1 VGVIFIFIDGVG
13 LGEQNHSNPFYEH
26 NYPSFNLLTGGSGPF
41 RESPPVHKSDHLFK
55 GIDANLDV
63 PGLPQSGTGQTALFT
78 GHNAAKI
85 IGKHFGPFPHS
96 QIKPLLE
103 QESIFKELMKK
114 GKKVSFA
121 NAYPPVFFEKAR
133 QRNRWSCTTLMT
145 KHAGIKLNTVD
156 DLEKGQA
163 LAADITQKAWREKL
177 GIDVPEISPG
187 DAAHRILELSTRYD
201 LVLFEFYLTDKAGHS
216 QSPEKA
222 QQVLQLL
229 DSFLKQLLEVKDKK
243 DVLLITSDHG
253 NLEDLSVKTHTR
265 NRVPLLVHG
274 KSAGAF
280 SGVQSLTNIKQA
292 ILNFLV

>member
-1 VGVIFIFIDGVG
+1 MIFIFIDGVG
-13 LGEQNHSNPFYEH
+13 LGEKNHSNPFYEH
-26 NYPSFNLLTGGSGPF
+26 TYPSFELLTGGGGLF
-41 RESPPVHKSDHLFK
+41 RESSPVNKGDHLFK
-55 GIDANLDV
+55 GIDANLDM

-78 GHNAAKI
+78 GHNAAKKI
-85 IGKHFGPFPHS
+85 DKHFGPFPHS

-103 QESIFKELMKK
+103 QESIFRELIKQ

-156 DLEKGQA
+156 DLQKGQA

-177 GIDVPEISPG
+177 GIDVPEISPA
-187 DAAHRILELSTRYD
+187 DAAHRILELSARHD

-222 QQVLQLL
+222 HQVLQLL
-229 DSFLKQLLEVKDKK
+229 DPFLKQLVEAKNKK

-265 NRVPLLVHG
+265 NNVPLVVHG
-274 KSAGAF
+274 KGAEAF
-280 SGVQSLTNIKQA
+280 SAVQSLTNIKQA
-292 ILNFLV
+292 ILNFLA

>member
-1 VGVIFIFIDGVG
+1 VGLIFIFVDGVG
-13 LGEQNHSNPFYEH
+13 LGEQNPSNPFYEH
-26 NYPSFNLLTGGSGPF
+26 TYPSFDLLTGDAGLF
-41 RESPPVHKSDHLFK
+41 KESAPVNKSDHLFK
-55 GIDANLDV
+55 GIDANLDM

-78 GHNAAKI
+78 GFNAAKK

-96 QIKPLLE
+96 KIKPLLE
-103 QESIFKELMKK
+103 NESIFRELIKR
-114 GKKVSFA
+114 GKTVNFA

-156 DLEKGQA
+156 DLKKGKA

-177 GIDVPEISPG
+177 GIDVLEISPV
-187 DAAHRILELSTRYD
+187 DAAHRVLELATRHD

-222 QQVLQLL
+222 HQVLQLL
-229 DSFLKQLLEVKDKK
+229 DPFLKQLVEAKDKK

-265 NRVPLLVHG
+265 NHVPLLVHG
-274 KSAGAF
+274 KGVEVF
-280 SGVQSLTNIKQA
+280 YGVQSITNVKQA